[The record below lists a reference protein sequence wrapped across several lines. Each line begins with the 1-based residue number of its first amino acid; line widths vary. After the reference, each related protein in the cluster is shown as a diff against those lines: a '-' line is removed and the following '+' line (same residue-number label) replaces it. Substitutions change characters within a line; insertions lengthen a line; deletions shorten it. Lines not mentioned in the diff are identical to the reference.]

1 MVAGGATALPLSI
14 QSMSL
19 RLTIHPKHVDSL
31 ASHISEQGFPVT
43 RAHVDALDV
52 LFPGSP
58 EIFAAATEL
67 DLWEARGGC
76 SSTLVIERLSPPL
89 GGGVAR

>member
-1 MVAGGATALPLSI
+1 
-14 QSMSL
+14 MSL
-19 RLTIHPKHVDSL
+19 RLTIHPKHLDSL

-43 RAHVDALDV
+43 RTCTDALDV

-58 EIFAAATEL
+58 AIFAAATEL

-76 SSTLVIERLSPPL
+76 SSTLVIERLSSAR
-89 GGGVAR
+89 GGGPAR